1 MADGFLH
8 EVKCMGMFIAKNAEM
23 GIGTLIIFI
32 ALLLVAAIAAGV
44 LIQTSGSL
52 QEKALSTGDQAKGQ
66 IATNVRVVEVS
77 ATDGSTGHLN
87 DFFQLVKLAPG
98 SDAIKIEQAL
108 FTLNTFDK
116 TATLKYRGVNGTC
129 ERSNTD
135 YNTWNIEDAGEV
147 TTASCYTLEEDYN
160 DDGLDDSLCMISSQG
175 YLWLNW
181 SDGTNYTTT
190 INCSAGENDI
200 TGTYTISGSDEISSI
215 AASGKCANV
224 YNNNTLW
231 ANVSFNITPKKEGQ
245 GYFAVEY
252 LQRGAN
258 PIAGNLQRGDVIKL
272 CFEAPR
278 NIGEDENIRINFIP
292 KIGTP
297 TLTEF
302 ITPEVISTE
311 RVYLYP

>member
-1 MADGFLH
+1 
-8 EVKCMGMFIAKNAEM
+8 MGIRFFSKSAEM

-66 IATNVRVVEVS
+66 IATNINVIEVS
-77 ATDGSTGHLN
+77 ASDGSTGKLN
-87 DFFQLVKLAPG
+87 HFIQIIKLSPG
-98 SDAIKIEQAL
+98 SDAIKLSQAL
-108 FTLNTFDK
+108 LTMNSYDR
-116 TATLKYRGVNGTC
+116 TASLKYRGVNGTC
-129 ERSNTD
+129 ENSNTG
-135 YNTWNIEDAGEV
+135 YNTFNREDVGLV
-147 TTASCYTLEEDYN
+147 TASSCYTLAEDYN
-160 DDGLDDSLCMISSQG
+160 DDGLDDSLCMLSLQG
-175 YLWLNW
+175 YLWFNW
-181 SDGTNYTTT
+181 SDGTNYTTS

-200 TGTYTISGSDEISSI
+200 TGIYTITGSDELTLIE
-215 AASGKCANV
+215 AAGNCADV

-231 ANVSFNITPKKEGQ
+231 ANVSFNVTPKKLGQ

-258 PIAGNLQRGDVIKL
+258 PIEGNLQRGDVIKL
-272 CFEAPR
+272 CYEAPR
-278 NIGEDENIRINFIP
+278 DIGEDEKLRLNFIP

>member
-1 MADGFLH
+1 
-8 EVKCMGMFIAKNAEM
+8 MGRGIGLSRRAEM

-52 QEKALSTGDQAKGQ
+52 QEKALTTGDQAKGQ

-77 ATDGSTGHLN
+77 ATDGSDGSID
-87 DFFQLVKLAPG
+87 DFYQIIKLAPG
-98 SDAIKIEQAL
+98 SDAIKIAQTL
-108 FTLNTFDK
+108 FTMNSFDL

-129 ERSNTD
+129 VRSNSG
-135 YNTWNIEDAGEV
+135 YNTWNIESV
-147 TTASCYTLEEDYN
+147 TTTFSQTTPLALEEDYD
-160 DDGLDDSLCMISSQG
+160 DDGINDYIAVNGSGAIYLNFSSSAD
-175 YLWLNW
+175 YASYNAICNET
-181 SDGTNYTTT
+181 TNQT
-190 INCSAGENDI
+190 IQA
-200 TGTYTISGSDEISSI
+200 TLTIDTDEIATIVLDVICS
-215 AASGKCANV
+215 NNEV
-224 YNNNTLW
+224 YGGNSTI
-231 ANVSFNITPKKEGQ
+231 NITPKNRGQ

-258 PIAGNLQRGDVIKL
+258 PVAGNLQRGDVIKI
-272 CFEAPR
+272 CFESPKS
-278 NIGEDENIRINFIP
+278 ITEDEKIRINFIP

-302 ITPEVISTE
+302 ITPEVVSTE